1 MASKLKI
8 LMVAWIALGFLAVPF
23 SVMAGPAL
31 PQGSNDWAIVGVP
44 KGWAPKQEGQ
54 TSGPKS
60 GGKKFP
66 PVNNDVAIVGVPG
79 GWKPSTEASTWGS
92 SGSIASRTTG
102 NDRAIVG
109 VPGPWKPK

>member
-1 MASKLKI
+1 MVSKFKI
-8 LMVAWIALGFLAVPF
+8 FIVAWIAFGFLAVPF
-23 SVMAGPAL
+23 SVIAGPAL
-31 PQGSNDWAIVGVP
+31 PKGNNDWAIVGVP
-44 KGWAPKQEGQ
+44 KGWAPKVEGQ
-54 TSGPKS
+54 TSGG

-66 PVNNDVAIVGVPG
+66 PGNNDWAIVGVPG
-79 GWKPSTEASTWGS
+79 GWKPSTEASNWSS